1 MSFLSENSKEPV
13 YTEQQLKS
21 TFIPIQGRKPKYTN
35 ERSSTGLPNYGMSP
49 WQMVTS
55 VLNSLGI
62 TPTPPPP
69 PTSPVLW
76 GNILIV
82 SEFTGDDTT
91 AVRNDIAKPFKSFF
105 AAITTAQFGDTVIV
119 LAGDYKSSVLI
130 TPGVNL
136 YCMPGS
142 KINVNVD
149 ANSLSISG
157 TQGIYGFGSFIFTAP
172 TIQDILI
179 PTTDDSY
186 FTFEAL
192 KILYSKASLIWNNY
206 KSFIFNVNLVQSEN
220 GGGALCIQETRPY
233 SKTKVTINEIYEKS
247 SETKSITLIQL
258 GVNSTVDISVNA
270 IEHNYL
276 NPVNGFIYTAINA
289 ETVLLNINVNSFF
302 YNGGSTFAQSNAP
315 VISDDYCYARKNYSI
330 NNISTTGYLY
340 RWNAT
345 ANTANKEL
353 GKIKLT
359 GKVNDW
365 SPGLKLDTFIDFSKH
380 NQYINFELD
389 ITDNTTEN
397 HGGSSAP
404 LNIASETG
412 YQRISGRIVSTR
424 DALTT
429 AGLIVYGT
437 YTSGLIAP
445 ASATLE
451 NFTIITGGAPS
462 IRYNALG
469 SSDIPCKSVYANYAA
484 SSDNGGIVPIIDT
497 TITVNTAV
505 I

>member
-55 VLNSLGI
+55 VLTSLGI

-69 PTSPVLW
+69 PISPVLW
-76 GNILIV
+76 GNILVV

-91 AVRNDIAKPFKSFF
+91 ALRNDIAKPFKSYN
-105 AAITTAQFGDTVIV
+105 AAITAAQSGDTIIV
-119 LAGDYKSSVLI
+119 LAGSYKTSVLI

-136 YCMPGS
+136 YCMPDS
-142 KINVNVD
+142 TINVNVD

-157 TQGIYGFGSFIFTAP
+157 TQGIYGFGIFIFSTP

-192 KILYSKASLIWNNY
+192 KISYVRTSLIWNNY

-220 GGGALCIQETRPY
+220 GGGTLCIEETRPY
-233 SKTKVTINEIYEKS
+233 SKTKVIINEIYEKS
-247 SETKSITLIQL
+247 SETKSITLVQL
-258 GVNSTVDISVNA
+258 GTSSTVDININA
-270 IEHNYL
+270 VEHNNL
-276 NPVNGFIYTAINA
+276 NPVNGFIYTAFND
-289 ETVLLNINVNSFF
+289 ENTLLNINVNSLF
-302 YNGGSTFAQSNAP
+302 YNGGSTFAQSTAP
-315 VISDDYCYARKNYSI
+315 LIADAYCYARKNYSI

-340 RWNAT
+340 RWSTT
-345 ANTANKEL
+345 ASTANKEL

-359 GKVNDW
+359 GKVNNW
-365 SPGLKLDTFIDFSKH
+365 SAGFKLDTFIDFAKH

-412 YQRISGRIVSTR
+412 YQRISGRIVSER
-424 DALTT
+424 IALTT
-429 AGLIVYGT
+429 DALIVYGT
-437 YTSGLIAP
+437 YTSGTIAP
-445 ASATLE
+445 FAATLE
-451 NFTIITGGAPS
+451 NFTIITSGAPS
-462 IRYNALG
+462 IRYNGLG

-484 SSDNGGIVPIIDT
+484 SLDNGGIVPIIDT
-497 TITVNTAV
+497 TITINTAV